1 MAFIPLFFIY
11 KDIKSGKNMK
21 MQFITIRL
29 VSVHEKNNNLK
40 LKGTTN
46 NKGKTAQMTLNL
58 VNHR

>member
-1 MAFIPLFFIY
+1 
-11 KDIKSGKNMK
+11 MK

>member
-29 VSVHEKNNNLK
+29 VSVHEKSNNL
-40 LKGTTN
+40 
-46 NKGKTAQMTLNL
+46 
-58 VNHR
+58 